1 MFGVW
6 LAVGIVEWSSLFNIF
21 GAINVEL
28 YREIYLAQIALKK
41 TATIL
46 NVKNTNLE
54 SLCAHPPI
62 NCLMTSL
69 YETVADVPES

>member
-1 MFGVW
+1 MSCTDS
-6 LAVGIVEWSSLFNIF
+6 I
-21 GAINVEL
+21 
-28 YREIYLAQIALKK
+28 KK
-41 TATIL
+41 TAAIL

-69 YETVADVPES
+69 YETVADVLENWVWSGADFHSGSSG